1 VEEPLIENLVD
12 LLTEP
17 TREVVSSLKVISLRS
32 PDVYDPLQIFLQ
44 ETILHEIGTLGCGLV
59 FSGTELRRYV
69 ARIWFELPSTSA
81 GLSRKPVPPS
91 PP

>member
-44 ETILHEIGTLGCGLV
+44 ETILHEIGTLGV
-59 FSGTELRRYV
+59 WVSFQ
-69 ARIWFELPSTSA
+69 WN
-81 GLSRKPVPPS
+81 
-91 PP
+91 